1 MRVADGAES
10 RGWALGCTCGKCR
23 RRIVLFRDSGNGR
36 GPIEAPLRGE
46 FGFACPYCSSD
57 NTINTRELVRFQLDS
72 GAQTDGG
79 LAA

>member
-1 MRVADGAES
+1 
-10 RGWALGCTCGKCR
+10 
-23 RRIVLFRDSGNGR
+23 
-36 GPIEAPLRGE
+36 LRGE